1 MVKLKVLA
9 LVMGGALFVAAC
21 GAPEATPT
29 PTPSTVNAAGG
40 YSTNCGPCHGAD
52 RKGVEGL
59 GKPLT
64 QESLAPLSDSAVK
77 DVIENGR
84 EGTVMVAWKDLI
96 SDEEIDALA
105 QFLKNN

>member
-1 MVKLKVLA
+1 M
-9 LVMGGALFVAAC
+9 
-21 GAPEATPT
+21 
-29 PTPSTVNAAGG
+29 
-40 YSTNCGPCHGAD
+40 
-52 RKGVEGL
+52 
-59 GKPLT
+59 
-64 QESLAPLSDSAVK
+64 SDSAVK